1 MCDRESFAKI
11 RDAIGDLQ
19 KADAVQSEQ
28 IKTLFK
34 ATEQQSKDIKEQSND
49 MVKLVNR
56 LVLAIIGIL
65 LILALAV
72 VFGALGEKG
81 FNGVMKGLP
90 AAVEATKWFLPR
102 GAAGKQRRTT

>member
-34 ATEQQSKDIKEQSND
+34 TTEAQGESQKA
-49 MVKLVNR
+49 VVNR
-56 LVLAIIGIL
+56 LLWIVAGVLVLAV
-65 LILALAV
+65 LALI
-72 VFGALGEKG
+72 FGALGEHG
-81 FNGVMKGLP
+81 FN
-90 AAVEATKWFLPR
+90 AVVRSSPKVLSSN
-102 GAAGKQRRTT
+102 